1 MKILPINRYVS
12 PNWLIIVLIFSFVL
26 LLSGSTLAASNSR
39 QLSFMPYP
47 SSFFPPSTVYTLRA
61 EGPLVA
67 GTGRLA
73 STEDG
78 AKLYQQWCSTC
89 HGDEGQGLTAEWRAE
104 WPEGKQN
111 CWQSKCHAAN
121 HPPDGFSFPEQVPA
135 LIGPEALTKFKT
147 AKDIYVYSRA
157 TMPYWSPNLLDDEEY
172 LAITTFLV
180 EANLAERKR
189 VPPPAWPNDLSAVSL
204 RSTELTEPWL
214 NQIAEAILASWDYL
228 W

>member
-1 MKILPINRYVS
+1 MKFLPINRYVS
-12 PNWLIIVLIFSFVL
+12 PIWLIIVIIFSFIL
-26 LLSGSTLAASNSR
+26 LFSGSTMAASNNR
-39 QLSFMPYP
+39 QLSFTPLP
-47 SSFFPPSTVYTLRA
+47 SSFLPPAAIYTL
-61 EGPLVA
+61 V
-67 GTGRLA
+67 GTGRLPP
-73 STEDG
+73 TEDG

-121 HPPDGFSFPEQVPA
+121 HPPDGFSFPEYVPA

-147 AKDIYVYSRA
+147 AKDIYIYSRA

-189 VPPPAWPNDLSAVSL
+189 VPPPAWPDDLSAVSL
-204 RSTELTEPWL
+204 RATEVTEPWL
-214 NQIAEAILASWDYL
+214 NQIVEAILASWDYL

>member
-1 MKILPINRYVS
+1 MKFLPINRYIS
-12 PNWLIIVLIFSFVL
+12 PVLLIIVVIFSFIL
-26 LLSGSTLAASNSR
+26 LFSGSALAASNHR
-39 QLSFMPYP
+39 QLSFIPHSP
-47 SSFFPPSTVYTLRA
+47 SFLSP
-61 EGPLVA
+61 
-67 GTGRLA
+67 

-121 HPPDGFSFPEQVPA
+121 HPPDGFSFPEYVPA

-147 AKDIYVYSRA
+147 AKDIYVYSSA

-180 EANLAERKR
+180 EANLAERQR
-189 VPPPAWPNDLSAVSL
+189 VPPPAWPDDLTAVSL
-204 RSTELTEPWL
+204 RPTEVTEPWL
-214 NQIAEAILASWDYL
+214 NQMAEAILAAWGYL